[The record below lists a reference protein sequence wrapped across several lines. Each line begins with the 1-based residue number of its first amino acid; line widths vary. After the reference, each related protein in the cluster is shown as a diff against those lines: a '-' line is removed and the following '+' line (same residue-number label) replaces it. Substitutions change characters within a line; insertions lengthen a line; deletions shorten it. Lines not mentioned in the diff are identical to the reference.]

1 MAISST
7 YYLNAPSL
15 GSATAVFTNAS
26 LTTLAANG
34 FYSDGVI
41 SRQQVSGVLLPQQEC
56 VASPTTGSITVSFNS
71 FDKSFTI
78 QSTVPV
84 PQSVF
89 LSSASAVDGY
99 PNNTCGA
106 GTAVAGATLTGGILG
121 LNVTGMVDSKPSTT
135 FSGTW
140 GTTTPYKFSSPL
152 IGLDINGVSGSYANG
167 DTVTISGI
175 VYTIYIGKT
184 CL

>member
-15 GSATAVFTNAS
+15 GSATAVFTNSTLA
-26 LTTLAANG
+26 TLAADG

-41 SRQQVSGVLLPQQEC
+41 SREQVSGVLLPQQEC
-56 VASPTTGSITVSFNS
+56 IPAPTTGSITISFNS

-78 QSTVPV
+78 LSTVPV
-84 PQSVF
+84 PQTVFVGSV
-89 LSSASAVDGY
+89 AVDGY

-140 GTTTPYKFSSPL
+140 GTTTPYSFSSLTIPL
-152 IGLDINGVSGSYANG
+152 VINGGSTVAYANG
-167 DTVTISGI
+167 ATVTISGI
-175 VYTIYIGKT
+175 LFTIYIGKT